1 MSSSSTNAVTVILP
15 SDNEPNCTVP
25 DAVIL
30 TTLEILPELML
41 TVPSVNVPPCTV
53 PEPVT
58 FTSPE
63 VILPEL
69 IVTVPSVRLVPLTSF
84 ASKSATAIVKAPELE
99 PVNDPVP
106 ILTLSS
112 DSSQP
117 INTLSLS
124 PRSITKPTSFEGVP
138 EVPVANSKI
147 ESAIVVFVELTVVV
161 VPLTVNPPVITVSPL
176 TVTVLAVMSFERSD
190 P

>member
-1 MSSSSTNAVTVILP
+1 MSSSSTNAVIVILL

-30 TTLEILPELML
+30 TAFVILPELML
-41 TVPSVNVPPCTV
+41 KAPSVNVPPCTV

-84 ASKSATAIVKAPELE
+84 ASRSATAIVKAPVLE

-138 EVPVANSKI
+138 VVPVANSKI